1 MNSANKITRARQLSA
16 FAQLEIKKRSLLKLL
31 RWTNASSQSKGNL
44 VIAIVVDSSRWE
56 TSFPLWLENPGRIG
70 QEYGK
75 KTDMSSRC
83 WLAHAPSISL
93 AVSIERLVL
102 QHNFSPHL
110 TCLCLYVLLS
120 FWFQSC
126 LPVVASEQS
135 LDLNGISVPNNGQV
149 LAEQTRCFI
158 QQLGAAAIGTNAINW
173 WDCQILASRD
183 QNRNKPLRVLAAGFP
198 KLVIQQSSNQESSKN
213 NRTGPTCHHKAS
225 SLRNSGF

>member
-1 MNSANKITRARQLSA
+1 MNSANQITSASQLSA

-135 LDLNGISVPNNGQV
+135 LDLNGISVPNNEWSSSCRTDSVFHSATRSSCDWDKRHQ
-149 LAEQTRCFI
+149 LARLSNPCFSRPEPEQAAQSPCSRIPETRHTAEQ
-158 QQLGAAAIGTNAINW
+158 Q
-173 WDCQILASRD
+173 
-183 QNRNKPLRVLAAGFP
+183 PRVFQ
-198 KLVIQQSSNQESSKN
+198 K
-213 NRTGPTCHHKAS
+213 
-225 SLRNSGF
+225 